1 MNIEVTGQREDK
13 VRVIDGRLEDQVDVE
28 DSVR

>member
-1 MNIEVTGQREDK
+1 MNKDVTGQREDK
-13 VRVIDGRLEDQVDVE
+13 VRVIDARLEDQVDVE